1 MNDSAVLLTRIGISL
16 SQSIEDDIESQFFGL
31 RRHRIFGSLGALV
44 SPFLIKAVK
53 ASFKTS
59 ALPFISILIFSQ
71 YCENLTFWQ
80 LWLFSNFQKSQSHDF
95 DFFQNP
101 KKVKVMT
108 LTFLKIPRK
117 SKSWLWLFSKSQK
130 SQSHDFDLTFIMT
143 FLIFFIFYGAQSS

>member
-59 ALPFISILIFSQ
+59 ALPFISILIFFKWV
-71 YCENLTFWQ
+71 NAG
-80 LWLFSNFQKSQSHDF
+80 LFLVYFQSFQSIHVNFTTK
-95 DFFQNP
+95 
-101 KKVKVMT
+101 
-108 LTFLKIPRK
+108 
-117 SKSWLWLFSKSQK
+117 
-130 SQSHDFDLTFIMT
+130 
-143 FLIFFIFYGAQSS
+143 